1 MPRPP
6 AAERRMAEATASDD
20 RIGRASA
27 IIASGTLVSRVLGFV
42 NITMLAWVI
51 GLQNPGANAFS
62 LANNLPTNL
71 FALIAGGLMSA
82 VLVPQI
88 VRAAGHD
95 DGGQAF
101 VNRLLTLGIT
111 VFLGAGIVATLL
123 APVLVPLYT
132 IQGPNSAFDE
142 ATVRLATAIAFW
154 CLPQVFFYALYSL
167 LGEVLNARRVFGPY
181 TWAPVVNNVV
191 MVAVLVVF
199 AIAFGVDPAHTDP
212 ASWTPQ
218 QIALLG
224 GGATLGIAA
233 QTLVL
238 TLFWRRTGLRFRPD
252 FRWKGV
258 GLAATGKA
266 AGWTFGM
273 IVVTQLTG
281 LPQSNVASLAGQ
293 HDASIA
299 VLSTTWLLFVLP
311 HSILT
316 LSIATPYFTRMS
328 AHAHAG
334 DLELL
339 RADLSSS
346 LRTILLLVTG
356 AGAAIATAAIPFG
369 AFFGKSDAE
378 VVGIS
383 SVLIAYLV
391 GLVPF
396 STMFVLQRTFF
407 ALGDTRTPFF
417 IQLVQAAAFTAA
429 AVAVALWMPPHLIAV
444 GIALSTA
451 IASTVQAL
459 TLAIVLRRRIG
470 SLDGRRILVR
480 LALFLAAAVVAILV
494 GVGVL
499 ALLGGFSGG
508 FAVAGPA
515 TAFVSIAV
523 IGAVVLAVYGAL
535 LLVTRVP
542 ELRAGLVPL
551 RTLAARIRRR

>member
-1 MPRPP
+1 
-6 AAERRMAEATASDD
+6 MAEAADAGD

-27 IIASGTLVSRVLGFV
+27 LIASGTLVSRVLGFV
-42 NITMLAWVI
+42 NITVLVWVI
-51 GLQNPGANAFS
+51 GAQNPGANAFS

-111 VFLGAGIVATLL
+111 VFLGAGVAATLL

-132 IQGPNSAFDE
+132 VEGRAFDE
-142 ATVRLATAIAFW
+142 AAIRLAIAFAYW

-167 LGEVLNARRVFGPY
+167 LGEVLNARKVFGPY
-181 TWAPVVNNVV
+181 TWAPVVNNLV
-191 MVAVLVVF
+191 MVTVLVVF
-199 AIAFGVDPAHTDP
+199 AAAFGTDPAHRDP
-212 ASWTPQ
+212 ATWTPV

-233 QTLVL
+233 QTVVL
-238 TLFWRRTGLRFRPD
+238 ILFWRRTGLTFRPD
-252 FRWKGV
+252 FHWKGV
-258 GLAATGKA
+258 GLGATGRA

-273 IVVTQLTG
+273 IVITQLTG
-281 LPQSNVASLAGQ
+281 LLQSNVASLAGR
-293 HDASIA
+293 DDPSIT
-299 VLSTTWLLFVLP
+299 VLNITWLLFVLP

-328 AHAHAG
+328 GHAHRG
-334 DLELL
+334 ELDLL

-369 AFFGKSDAE
+369 AFFGKGPSE

-407 ALGDTRTPFF
+407 ALGDTRTPFL
-417 IQLVQAAAFTAA
+417 IQLVQAAAFTLAA
-429 AVAVALWMPPHLIAV
+429 IAVALWMPPQLVAV
-444 GIALSTA
+444 GIALATA
-451 IASTVQAL
+451 VASTVQAT
-459 TLAIVLRRRIG
+459 TLALVLRRRIDG
-470 SLDGRRILVR
+470 LDGRRVMLR
-480 LALFLAAAVVAILV
+480 LSIFVAAAVVAILV

-499 ALLGGFSGG
+499 ALLGGFTGG
-508 FAVAGPA
+508 FAVANSFS
-515 TAFVSIAV
+515 AFVSIAAV
-523 IGAVVLAVYGAL
+523 GSVVLAVYG
-535 LLVTRVP
+535 LVLFVARVP
-542 ELRAGLVPL
+542 ELRAALAPL
-551 RTLAARIRRR
+551 GGLAARIRRR

>member
-1 MPRPP
+1 MAEP
-6 AAERRMAEATASDD
+6 AAPAE

-27 IIASGTLVSRVLGFV
+27 LIASGTLVSRVLGFV

-111 VFLGAGIVATLL
+111 IFLGAGIIATLL

-132 IQGPNSAFDE
+132 IQGPDSAFDA
-142 ATVRLATAIAFW
+142 ATVRLAVAIAFW

-181 TWAPVVNNVV
+181 TWAPVVNNLV
-191 MVAVLVVF
+191 MISVLVVF
-199 AIAFGVDPAHTDP
+199 ASVFGTDPAHIDP
-212 ASWTPQ
+212 ATWTPQ

-233 QTLVL
+233 QTVVL
-238 TLFWRRTGLRFRPD
+238 MLFWRRTGLRFRPD
-252 FRWKGV
+252 FHWKGV
-258 GLAATGKA
+258 GLSATGRA

-273 IVVTQLTG
+273 IVITQLTG
-281 LPQSNVASLAGQ
+281 LLQSNVASLAGAN
-293 HDASIA
+293 DASIA

-328 AHAHAG
+328 AHASQG
-334 DLELL
+334 DLTLL

-356 AGAAIATAAIPFG
+356 AGAAIATAALPFG

-378 VVGIS
+378 IVGIS

-407 ALGDTRTPFF
+407 ALGDTRTPFL
-417 IQLVQAAAFTAA
+417 IQLVQAVAFTAA
-429 AVAVALWMPPHLIAV
+429 AVAVALWMPPQFIAV

-451 IASTVQAL
+451 VASTVQAL
-459 TLAIVLRRRIG
+459 TLAFVLRRRIG
-470 SLDGRRILVR
+470 GIDGRRILVR
-480 LALFLAAAVVAILV
+480 LALFLAAAVLAILV

-508 FAVAGPA
+508 FAVADPR

-523 IGAVVLAVYGAL
+523 IGIVVLGVYGLVL
-535 LLVTRVP
+535 LAARVP

-551 RTLAARIRRR
+551 RTLADRIRRR

>member
-1 MPRPP
+1 
-6 AAERRMAEATASDD
+6 MAEDAGAGD

-27 IIASGTLVSRVLGFV
+27 LIASGTLISRLLGFV
-42 NITMLAWVI
+42 NVTLLAWVI

-101 VNRLLTLGIT
+101 VNRLLTLGVT
-111 VFLGAGIVATLL
+111 VFLGAGILATVL

-132 IQGPNSAFDE
+132 IQGDDSAFD
-142 ATVRLATAIAFW
+142 APTVRLAVAIAFW
-154 CLPQVFFYALYSL
+154 CLPQVFFYATYSL
-167 LGEVLNARRVFGPY
+167 LGEVLNARKVFGPY
-181 TWAPVVNNVV
+181 TWAPVVNNLV
-191 MVAVLVVF
+191 MIAVLITF
-199 AIAFGVDPAHTDP
+199 AVAFGTDPAHVDPAT
-212 ASWTPQ
+212 WTPA

-233 QTLVL
+233 QTVVL
-238 TLFWRRTGLRFRPD
+238 MLFWRRTGLRYRPD

-258 GLAATGKA
+258 GLGATGKA

-273 IVVTQLTG
+273 IVITQLTG
-281 LPQSNVASLAGQ
+281 LLQTNVASLAGR
-293 HDASIA
+293 HDPSIA
-299 VLSTTWLLFVLP
+299 VLATAWLLFVLP

-334 DLELL
+334 DHAAL

-346 LRTILLLVTG
+346 LRIILLLVTG
-356 AGAAIATAAIPFG
+356 AGAAIATAALPFG
-369 AFFGKSDAE
+369 AFFGRFPAE

-391 GLVPF
+391 GLIPF

-407 ALGDTRTPFF
+407 ALGDTRTPFV
-417 IQLVQAAAFTAA
+417 IQVVQAVTFTLG
-429 AVAVALWMPPHLIAV
+429 AVAIALWMPPSLIAV
-444 GIALSTA
+444 GIALATA
-451 IASTVQAL
+451 LASTVQAL
-459 TLAIVLRRRIG
+459 TLAFVLRRRIG
-470 SLDGRRILVR
+470 GVDGRRILVR
-480 LALFLAAAVVAILV
+480 LAIYLAAAVVAILV

-499 ALLGGFSGG
+499 ALLGGFSSG
-508 FAVAGPA
+508 FAVADRF

-523 IGAVVLAVYGAL
+523 IGVVVLAVYAAL
-535 LLVTRVP
+535 LFATRVP
-542 ELRAGLVPL
+542 ELRTGLAPL
-551 RTLAARIRRR
+551 ARLAARLRRR

>member
-1 MPRPP
+1 
-6 AAERRMAEATASDD
+6 MAEAADAGD

-27 IIASGTLVSRVLGFV
+27 LIASGTLVSRVLGFV
-42 NITMLAWVI
+42 NITVLVWVI
-51 GLQNPGANAFS
+51 GAQNPGANAFS

-111 VFLGAGIVATLL
+111 VFLGAGVAATLL

-132 IQGPNSAFDE
+132 VEGRAFDE
-142 ATVRLATAIAFW
+142 AAIRLAIALAYW

-167 LGEVLNARRVFGPY
+167 LGEVLNARKVFGPY
-181 TWAPVVNNVV
+181 TWAPVVNNLV
-191 MVAVLVVF
+191 MVTVLVVF
-199 AIAFGVDPAHTDP
+199 AAAFGIDPAHRDP
-212 ASWTPQ
+212 ATWTPA

-233 QTLVL
+233 QTVVL
-238 TLFWRRTGLRFRPD
+238 ILFWRRTGLTFRPD
-252 FRWKGV
+252 FHWKGV
-258 GLAATGKA
+258 GLGATGRA

-273 IVVTQLTG
+273 IVITQLTG
-281 LPQSNVASLAGQ
+281 LLQSNVASLAGR
-293 HDASIA
+293 DDPSIT
-299 VLSTTWLLFVLP
+299 VLNITWLLFVLP

-328 AHAHAG
+328 GHAHRG
-334 DLELL
+334 ELDLL

-369 AFFGKSDAE
+369 AFFGKGPSE

-407 ALGDTRTPFF
+407 ALGDTRTPFL
-417 IQLVQAAAFTAA
+417 IQLVQAAAFTLAA
-429 AVAVALWMPPHLIAV
+429 IAVALWMPPQLVAV
-444 GIALSTA
+444 GIALATA
-451 IASTVQAL
+451 VASTVQAT
-459 TLAIVLRRRIG
+459 TLALVLRRRIDG
-470 SLDGRRILVR
+470 LDGRRVMLR
-480 LALFLAAAVVAILV
+480 LSIFVAAAVVAILV

-499 ALLGGFSGG
+499 ALLGGFTGG
-508 FAVAGPA
+508 FAVANSIS
-515 TAFVSIAV
+515 AFVSIAAV
-523 IGAVVLAVYGAL
+523 GSVVLAVYG
-535 LLVTRVP
+535 LVLFVARVP
-542 ELRAGLVPL
+542 ELRAALAPL
-551 RTLAARIRRR
+551 GGLAARIRRR

>member
-1 MPRPP
+1 
-6 AAERRMAEATASDD
+6 MAETAGAED

-27 IIASGTLVSRVLGFV
+27 LIASGTLVSRALGFV
-42 NITMLAWVI
+42 NVWLLAWVI

-101 VNRLLTLGIT
+101 VNRLLTLGVS
-111 VFLGAGIVATLL
+111 VFLGAGVLATVL

-132 IQGPNSAFDE
+132 IQGEDSAFDE
-142 ATVRLATAIAFW
+142 ATIRLAVALAFW
-154 CLPQVFFYALYSL
+154 CLPQVFFYATYSL
-167 LGEVLNARRVFGPY
+167 LGEVLNARKVFGPY
-181 TWAPVVNNVV
+181 TWAPVVNNLVMIVV
-191 MVAVLVVF
+191 IIVF
-199 AIAFGVDPAHTDP
+199 ALAFGTDPAHRDP
-212 ASWTPQ
+212 ATWTPA

-224 GGATLGIAA
+224 GGASLGIAA

-238 TLFWRRTGLRFRPD
+238 MLFWRRTGLRFRPD

-258 GLAATGKA
+258 GLGATGKA

-273 IVVTQLTG
+273 ILITQLTG
-281 LPQSNVASLAGQ
+281 LLQTNIASLAGQ
-293 HDASIA
+293 GDASIA
-299 VLSTTWLLFVLP
+299 VLNTTWLLFVLP

-334 DLELL
+334 DFGAL
-339 RADLSSS
+339 RSDLSTS

-356 AGAAIATAAIPFG
+356 AGAAIATAALPFG
-369 AFFGKSDAE
+369 AFFGRTDAE
-378 VVGIS
+378 IVGIS

-417 IQLVQAAAFTAA
+417 IQIVQAVTFTLGAT
-429 AVAVALWMPPHLIAV
+429 AVALWMPPSLIAV

-459 TLAIVLRRRIG
+459 TLALVLRTRIG
-470 SLDGRRILVR
+470 GVDGRRIASR
-480 LALFLAAAVVAILV
+480 LAIYLAAAVVAILA

-499 ALLGGFSGG
+499 ALLGGFAGG
-508 FAVAGPA
+508 FAVADRLS
-515 TAFVSIAV
+515 AFVSIAIV
-523 IGAVVLAVYGAL
+523 GIVVLAVYLAL
-535 LLVTRVP
+535 LFVTRVP
-542 ELRAGLVPL
+542 ELRATLDPL
-551 RTLAARIRRR
+551 ARIVGRIRR